1 VTLPSFIV
9 IGVAKGG
16 TTSLYRYFDQH
27 PQVYM
32 HPDKGT
38 NFFGWEDARNW
49 QWWDEGDAPR
59 GLHHFKAKT
68 LEEFEAA
75 FAGATDELAVG
86 EVSPQYL
93 RSPTAAQRMR
103 ETLPDVQVI
112 ASLRNPAERAFSGF
126 LMRTRRGEPVQTA
139 YEELTPTA
147 SHVKE
152 GFYYTR
158 LKRYFD
164 EFPRQQLKIFL
175 FDDFRRDPAKMM
187 AELFGFVGVDASFVP
202 DTTSKHNP
210 ANVPKSR
217 LANRVLYHPRVIR
230 TAKTV
235 IPLPAYGLAKRARQL
250 ALKEPPTLPDDLRAR
265 LLEIYRE
272 DILKLEALLERDL
285 SVWLAPA

>member
-1 VTLPSFIV
+1 MTLPSFIV

-32 HPDKGT
+32 HPDKGS
-38 NFFGWEDARNW
+38 NYFGWEDARDW
-49 QWWDEGDAPR
+49 QWWDEGDPPK
-59 GLHHFKAKT
+59 LHHFKART
-68 LEEFEAA
+68 LQEYEGA
-75 FAGATDELAVG
+75 FAGASDELAVG

-93 RSPTAAQRMR
+93 RSPTAARRMR
-103 ETLPDVQVI
+103 ELLPEVKVI

-126 LMRTRRGEPVQTA
+126 LMRTRRGEEVRPA
-139 YEELTPTA
+139 DEELTPSA

-164 EFPRQQLKIFL
+164 AFPREQLKVFL
-175 FDDFRRDPAKMM
+175 FDDFRRDPARIM
-187 AELFGFVGVDASFVP
+187 AELFDYVGADASFTP
-202 DTTSKHNP
+202 DTRSKHNP

-217 LANRVLYHPRVIR
+217 LVNRVLYHPRVMR

-235 IPLPAYGLAKRARQL
+235 IPVPAYGLAKRARQL
-250 ALKEPPTLPDDLRAR
+250 NLRTPPTLSEDLRTR

-272 DILKLEALLERDL
+272 DILKVEELLGRDL
-285 SVWLAPA
+285 SIWLDPT